1 MDGPW
6 VKAYAALEV
15 HRKTARMVATLDCIP
30 AVVIG
35 GLMQVW
41 WMGDREATPDGFLP
55 HTTREDIDAKVRVP
69 GFAAAMEA
77 VGWLE
82 VSGDGVALPEFDKH
96 MGQKHRKRAR
106 DRKHAKAYRDR
117 QKRQRR
123 VSADAVLTDTDR
135 QRTVSGSSDKTETK
149 TTPQRPTV
157 SSEGTR
163 ARGAASSAWR
173 SILDDTEFAALRHH
187 DGFADAWAS
196 WLEFRRESGWSAPKA
211 VTHRKQFRAALKFGP
226 AAMVAAIEDSIRQG
240 YQGLFP
246 EKHKRP
252 GALPIDQG
260 PQDARSELTRPR
272 PASEVVEYWR
282 ARLAQQ
288 GPSEDTPRDAEFEEG
303 RHAS

>member
-1 MDGPW
+1 MFKDRRAHLKTLRIARALGVP
-6 VKAYAALEV
+6 KEYALGLLTAFWMWADDHAESGRLPGICAEDVDAEV
-15 HRKTARMVATLDCIP
+15 CR
-30 AVVIG
+30 
-35 GLMQVW
+35 
-41 WMGDREATPDGFLP
+41 DGFAQAML
-55 HTTREDIDAKVRVP
+55 DA
-69 GFAAAMEA
+69 E
-77 VGWLE
+77 WL
-82 VSGDGVALPEFDKH
+82 SLDGDVLTIPEFDRH
-96 MGQKHRKRAR
+96 LGERHRERAR
-106 DRKHAKAYRDR
+106 KAKNARAYRR
-117 QKRQRR
+117 RQRGAS
-123 VSADAVLTDTDR
+123 VTDTSPVTGRSRGGDASPER
-135 QRTVSGSSDKTETK
+135 HRSVTAPSPKTKTK

-163 ARGAASSAWR
+163 ARSAASSAWR

-260 PQDARSELTRPR
+260 SQDARSELTRPR
-272 PASEVVEYWR
+272 PASEVVAYWR
-282 ARLAQQ
+282 ERMAQQ
-288 GPSEDTPRDAEFEEG
+288 GPSEGTPRDAEFEEG

>member
-1 MDGPW
+1 MR
-6 VKAYAALEV
+6 KALHQTPALLRLARRLGVSKFEALGMVYAFWSWADD
-15 HRKTARMVATLDCIP
+15 H
-30 AVVIG
+30 
-35 GLMQVW
+35 
-41 WMGDREATPDGFLP
+41 ATPQGAL
-55 HTTREDIDAKVRVP
+55 P
-69 GFAAAMEA
+69 GFAPEDVDCILEA
-77 VGWLE
+77 DGFGAGMIEAGWL
-82 VSGDGVALPEFDKH
+82 SLRDGELSIPEFEKYL
-96 MGQKHRKRAR
+96 GPIHRKRSRDAKNAR
-106 DRKHAKAYRDR
+106 AYRER
-117 QKRQRR
+117 QRQRNVSGVSADGADETRKRQRG
-123 VSADAVLTDTDR
+123 VSAASDKTKTHLTS
-135 QRTVSGSSDKTETK
+135 QNPSGSS
-149 TTPQRPTV
+149 R
-157 SSEGTR
+157 GTR

-260 PQDARSELTRPR
+260 SQDARSELTRPR
-272 PASEVVEYWR
+272 PASEVVAYWR
-282 ARLAQQ
+282 ERMAQQ
-288 GPSEDTPRDAEFEEG
+288 GPSEGTPRDAEFEEG